1 MTRHLFGGVW
11 CSSSSAYALLR
22 TLRDFQAD
30 AMVRDV
36 VSRSMYVDDLL
47 RSFPFDEAMCDVI
60 VRVCA
65 VLLKG
70 GFPLSKHMVN
80 IPVVLESIPEEERAK

>member
-36 VSRSMYVDDLL
+36 VYVVSGRSKIPPTVGNIAKYNNFIRIQRNYGTNQYLKRNLL
-47 RSFPFDEAMCDVI
+47 S
-60 VRVCA
+60 
-65 VLLKG
+65 
-70 GFPLSKHMVN
+70 
-80 IPVVLESIPEEERAK
+80 